1 MRLKTISYILASLS
15 LGVLSGL
22 VIGLFSLS
30 FSSVSRTELRE
41 NITLPVLGIFLGV
54 LSILLF
60 FLSIEIENHAINLE
74 EVKQW

>member
-15 LGVLSGL
+15 IGVLSGL

-30 FSSVSRTELRE
+30 FSSVSKTELRE
-41 NITLPVLGIFLGV
+41 NIILPVLGIFLGV

-60 FLSIEIENHAINLE
+60 FLSIEIEDHAINLE
-74 EVKQW
+74 EVKT